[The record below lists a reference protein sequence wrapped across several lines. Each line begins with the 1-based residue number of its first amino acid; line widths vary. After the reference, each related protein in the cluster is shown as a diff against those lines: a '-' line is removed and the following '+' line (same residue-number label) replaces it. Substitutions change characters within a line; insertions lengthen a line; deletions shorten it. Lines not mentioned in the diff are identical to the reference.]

1 MRFLKR
7 ITFLVLFL
15 VSLSSCGGSS
25 SARFECPDD
34 TETERYVWDGT
45 VCSLRRDGFNFSVS
59 SIAPASDGS
68 NDLYVL
74 GSFTHFKNTAI
85 GYIARLNNDG
95 SLDTGFSPETSF
107 FSPQVVALA
116 NDGSGDIYVG
126 GYLEY
131 NGPTMLIRGIARF
144 NSDGSLDPGFD
155 TGAGIG
161 REIRTIVPANDGSG
175 DVYIGG
181 LSSGPGGVPTF
192 GNGPVRLNNDGSV
205 DTGFNSGFRGGED
218 SIALATDGSGD
229 IYVSRNSAPHIA
241 RLNNDGSVDTNF
253 DTGISGFNRSVW
265 NIELAADGSGD
276 IYVAGSFS
284 EYNGINTPG
293 IVRLNSDGSLD
304 TAFVVDTSNYRFQG
318 LGFIL
323 SADDGSGDVYV
334 DGANSNTEAIIRLN
348 DDGSV
353 DTGFSIGEGFRGN
366 ASLSDAAF
374 ATDGSGDIY
383 VAGDFTR
390 YNSIP
395 VVMLMRLNTG
405 GVLVR

>member
-1 MRFLKR
+1 MGLLKR
-7 ITFLVLFL
+7 AVFFVPLLA
-15 VSLSSCGGSS
+15 SLASCGGGS

-34 TETERYVWDGT
+34 TATERYVWDGT

-68 NDLYVL
+68 NDLYAV

-85 GYIARLNNDG
+85 TNFVRLNNDG
-95 SLDTGFSPETSF
+95 SLDTGFSPGTGF
-107 FSPQVVALA
+107 FSPQVAVSA

-126 GYLEY
+126 GYLSY
-131 NGPTMLIRGIARF
+131 NGPTLPIRGIARLD
-144 NSDGSLDPGFD
+144 SDGSLDSGFD

-161 REIRTIVPANDGSG
+161 RNVRTIVPANDGSG
-175 DVYIGG
+175 DVYVGG
-181 LSSGPGGVPTF
+181 LSSGPGGAPTF

-205 DTGFNSGFRGGED
+205 DTGFNPGFRGGEG

-229 IYVSRNSAPHIA
+229 IYVSRESAPYIA
-241 RLNNDGSVDTNF
+241 RLNDDGSLDTDF
-253 DTGISGFNRSVW
+253 DTGISGFDRWVN
-265 NIELAADGSGD
+265 NIAVATDGSGD

-284 EYNGINTPG
+284 EYNGSNTPSL
-293 IVRLNSDGSLD
+293 VRLNSDGSLD
-304 TAFVVDTSNYRFQG
+304 TAFVVDTGIYRFQG

-323 SADDGSGDVYV
+323 PADDGSGDVYV
-334 DGANSNTEAIIRLN
+334 DGANSTTEAILRLN

-353 DTGFSIGEGFRGN
+353 DTGFNIGDGFRGN
-366 ASLSDAAF
+366 ASLGDAAF

-390 YNSIP
+390 YNSTP
-395 VVMLMRLNTG
+395 VPMLMRLTTG